1 VKKIL
6 IVDDDITVLRF
17 LKETISYKL
26 NLPCTTVSSFT
37 ELKAV
42 LDTSEEFSI
51 ALVDIVLHDAK
62 DGEAVDATIAKGIP
76 VIAMT
81 GSANAQLEKRMLEKE
96 ILDYV
101 NKNNASS
108 FDYAMRLVQFTQNM
122 QGAEIL
128 LVDDSKTSRLQVK
141 FSLDKLPLRVHEA
154 ENGEDALEKLKE
166 FPNIQLII
174 TDKNMPKMGG
184 IELIQEVRKTFS
196 MNQLAVIG
204 ISASTEPMMS
214 VEFLKNGAND
224 FITKPFMPEEMLSRV
239 ISSLEMLYYIKLAEE
254 SAIRDFLTGLHN
266 RKYLYETGMKLYQ
279 NAKREHLSI
288 VVAMMD
294 IDHFKKINDRYGHE
308 AGDMAL
314 KMLGKLLQ
322 QKLRDS
328 DVVTRYGGEEFCVL
342 LTNTK
347 LEHAVEVMEN
357 VRKEVEKMQID
368 VHNIS
373 FRMSLSIGLNE
384 NIGSSF
390 DQMIA
395 IADEKLYTAKH
406 EGRNRVVY

>member
-1 VKKIL
+1 MKKIL
-6 IVDDDITVLRF
+6 IVDDDVTMVRF
-17 LKETISYKL
+17 LKETISEKL
-26 NLPCTTVSSFT
+26 NIPCTSVASFD
-37 ELKAV
+37 ELTALLK
-42 LDTSEEFSI
+42 SEEAFSI
-51 ALVDIVLHDAK
+51 ALVDMVLHDAK
-62 DGEAVDATIAKGIP
+62 EGEAVDVLLQKDIP

-81 GSANAQLEKRMLEKE
+81 GKASEHLEKRMLEKE

-101 NKNNASS
+101 YKDSVSS
-108 FDYAMRLVQFTQNM
+108 FDYAIRLIRFAHSLKEGEV
-122 QGAEIL
+122 L

-141 FSLDKLPLRVHEA
+141 FSLDKLHIKVHEA
-154 ENGEDALEKLKE
+154 ENGIEALEKLKE
-166 FPNIQLII
+166 FPKIQLII

-184 IELIQEVRKTFS
+184 IELIREVRKMYN
-196 MNQLAVIG
+196 MNQLSVIG

-239 ISSLEMLYYIKLAEE
+239 ISSLEMLYYIKLAEK
-254 SAIRDFLTGLHN
+254 SAISDFLTGLYN
-266 RKYLYETGMKLYQ
+266 RKYLFEAGMKLYQ
-279 NAKREHLSI
+279 NAKREHLNI

-322 QKLRDS
+322 NKLRDS

-342 LTNTK
+342 LTNTS

-357 VRKEVEKMQID
+357 VRKEVEKMFIEI
-368 VHNIS
+368 HKIS
-373 FRMSLSIGLNE
+373 FRMSLSIGLND
-384 NIGSSF
+384 NLGNSF

-395 IADEKLYTAKH
+395 LADEKLYKAKH